1 MKVRRVTMNDRKAR
15 LELLA
20 YSGNIY
26 PVPYARLDP
35 RPSNLNRMVAARVD
49 AELGREAVTYTL
61 ESGDEG
67 TLHIEQALEY
77 NQDPGYLAELLV
89 HKLTV
94 EARRR
99 VDGCGLSRRD
109 LARRLQTSVPQ
120 LYRLLDPANTSKGL
134 SQLVSLLHVLGCDV
148 ELVVTSRSAA

>member
-1 MKVRRVTMNDRKAR
+1 MGSSGATEGVLGTSIGRMAR
-15 LELLA
+15 A
-20 YSGNIY
+20 KS
-26 PVPYARLDP
+26 PVASRDL
-35 RPSNLNRMVAARVD
+35 
-49 AELGREAVTYTL
+49 LGRAVAQ
-61 ESGDEG
+61 DG

-89 HKLTV
+89 HRLTI

-99 VDGCGLSRRD
+99 VGDCGLSRRD
-109 LARRLQTSVPQ
+109 LARRLETSVPQ
-120 LYRLLDPANTSKGL
+120 LYRLLDPANTSKSL

>member
-1 MKVRRVTMNDRKAR
+1 MKVRRVTVNDRKAR
-15 LELLA
+15 LELVT
-20 YSGNIY
+20 YSGKMY

-35 RPSNLNRMVAARVD
+35 RPSISNKMLAVRVD

-61 ESGDEG
+61 GSGDEG

-89 HKLTV
+89 HRLTI

-99 VDGCGLSRRD
+99 VGDCGLSRRD
-109 LARRLQTSVPQ
+109 LARRLETSVPQ
-120 LYRLLDPANTSKGL
+120 LYRLLDPANTSKSL